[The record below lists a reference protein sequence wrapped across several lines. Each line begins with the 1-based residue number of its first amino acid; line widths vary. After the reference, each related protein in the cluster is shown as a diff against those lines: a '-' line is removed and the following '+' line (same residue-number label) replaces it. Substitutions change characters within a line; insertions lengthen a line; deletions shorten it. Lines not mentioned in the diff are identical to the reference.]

1 MYPLKCIY
9 DKTTHICQCKE
20 DNLVITPYQKT
31 GFGLEPKIIVGR
43 GKCAKLFV
51 FCSALVAAH
60 SPGLEGENYLFF
72 SLCPVARLVFEV
84 EDKT

>member
-1 MYPLKCIY
+1 MYTLKCIY

-20 DNLVITPYQKT
+20 DNLVITP
-31 GFGLEPKIIVGR
+31 GFWLEPKIIVGR

-51 FCSALVAAH
+51 FCSALVHAH

-72 SLCPVARLVFEV
+72 ALPCARPVFEG
-84 EDKT
+84 EAQT